1 MTGPRDI
8 AETADLYALGL
19 LEPAEAAAVEA
30 RLAREPALAA
40 AVAAARDRLLPL
52 DLAAPAEEPS
62 PDLWSRIE
70 AAIGPA
76 PAQETPPEA
85 DAMAEAAGLP
95 PVPPAPLPPPFRKP
109 RRKSM
114 GARAVRA
121 ARAAAGRPSARRALL
136 GLWAGLAAL
145 ALLAA
150 GFGAR
155 GVLAPTPLVVA
166 VLLDAQGAPVAIVE
180 DFGDARARVTPLV
193 EVALPAGRT
202 FEVWTLPD
210 PAKGPVS
217 LGTLARA
224 ASATLRGPDLP
235 RPQREQLYEITI
247 EPAGGSPTGRPTGPI
262 VGKGFAKVPL

>member
-1 MTGPRDI
+1 MSAPEDI
-8 AETADLYALGL
+8 AATADLYALGL
-19 LEPAEAAAVEA
+19 LDPAEADAVEA
-30 RLAREPALAA
+30 RMARDPALAA

-52 DLAAPAEEPS
+52 DLAAPPEPPS
-62 PDLWSRIE
+62 PGLWDRIE
-70 AAIGPA
+70 AALDPA
-76 PAQETPPEA
+76 PEAQAAGAEPMT
-85 DAMAEAAGLP
+85 EAAGLP

-121 ARAAAGRPSARRALL
+121 ARAAAGRPAGRRALL

-202 FEVWTLPD
+202 FELWTLPD
-210 PAKGPVS
+210 PATGPVS
-217 LGTLARA
+217 LGTLAQA
-224 ASATLRGPDLP
+224 ASATLRGPALP

>member
-1 MTGPRDI
+1 VTGPRDI

-30 RLAREPALAA
+30 RMAREPALAA

-52 DLAAPAEEPS
+52 DLAAPPEAPS
-62 PDLWSRIE
+62 PGLWARIE

-76 PAQETPPEA
+76 PAPET

-121 ARAAAGRPSARRALL
+121 ARAAAARPSGRRALL

-155 GVLAPTPLVVA
+155 GALAPAPLVVA
-166 VLLDAQGAPVAIVE
+166 VLLDAQGTPVAIVE
-180 DFGDARARVTPLV
+180 DFGNARARVTPLA
-193 EVALPAGRT
+193 EVALPQGRT

-210 PAKGPVS
+210 PATGPVS

-224 ASATLRGPDLP
+224 ASATLRGPELP
-235 RPQREQLYEITI
+235 RPRREQLYEITI